1 MRIMRFAISVFLTI
15 GLLLAGCAPQGT
27 ILRKEFR
34 PLPFSESL
42 GIPGIFRF
50 ELRDRE
56 GHIRSQMVTPEV
68 FARYEVGEYFNDSE
82 KPAFRRQP
90 PGRPEELPPP
100 VLRPR
105 PLENY
110 GTPYRPMRLGRAED
124 LPTPAVEVRRATLA
138 HPQRVPVKVARHHR
152 KRAKKTARMTKHAQ
166 GELYS
171 LGSESGAAGVGFRH

>member
-1 MRIMRFAISVFLTI
+1 MRFATFFLLIT

-68 FARYEVGEYFNDSE
+68 FAQYEVGEYFNDRE
-82 KPAFRRQP
+82 KPKFRGET
-90 PGRPEELPPP
+90 PGRPEGLPQP

-105 PLENY
+105 PLQDY
-110 GTPYRPMRLGRAED
+110 GTPYRPMRFSGAKDLRA
-124 LPTPAVEVRRATLA
+124 PAVEVRRATLA
-138 HPQRVPVKVARHHR
+138 HPRRGRVAGRHR
-152 KRAKKTARMTKHAQ
+152 KRMKKAARVTKPAQ
-166 GELYS
+166 GSLYS
-171 LGSESGAAGVGFRH
+171 LGSDAGTAAVGFRY